1 MRLRPF
7 LLLLLFPGG
16 MPTAEAEVSYNREVL
31 PILASKCLA
40 CHGTDGATRKAGLRL
55 DEREDAYVDRDGIR
69 VVVPGKPGESE
80 LVRRI
85 LSQDEEEVMPPPGKA
100 VSLTG
105 REKEILQQWIREGAR
120 YERHWAFRTPVKVEV
135 PEAGGWAVNVIDS
148 FVHRE
153 FSKAEFEPQE
163 EATREE
169 LIRRVSID
177 LTGLPPTIEEVESFL
192 SDKSGEA
199 YEKVVDRLLASPRY
213 GERMAAWWLDGA
225 RYGDS
230 HGYDNDLENAQWPWR
245 NWIIESFNANQPYDQ
260 FVTWQLAGD
269 LLPDASDDQIVATG
283 FNRNHRIQTEGG
295 AIEEE
300 WRTEYVMDRV
310 ETMGSVFLGLTLS
323 CARCHDHKY
332 DPISQKEF
340 YQLFA
345 MFDGPNEKGF
355 INNLRGSAEP
365 RHRYRKS
372 AFEAAVR
379 KLEEEIPDAKS
390 RGGRIKELEAAH
402 QHVMVMRDEVERKAF
417 ILRRGKYDDKGLE
430 VSPGLP
436 QAFSPTPKEGSLTR
450 LHLAGWLVDGRHP
463 LTSRVF
469 VNRLWEQFFGTGIVK
484 SSENLGRQS
493 DWPSHPELLDWLA
506 ADFVE
511 SGWDVKMLIRLMLM
525 SRTYRQSAVVEVEK
539 LRRDPENRLL
549 SRGPRNRLQAEMLR
563 DQALFVSGLLVERL
577 GGPSW
582 WVYQPAGLW
591 LEVEKRGTFVQ
602 DHGEKLYR
610 RSLYSRIR
618 RTVAPPSML
627 LFDMPSR
634 EMCSVKRTLTNTPLQ
649 ALQLMNDVQHYEAAR
664 AFAAK
669 IISAAPDKEGRINFA
684 YRRVLSR
691 RAEAEEVTMIGAFL
705 DGQLSRYRVAPEEA
719 RKAVSFGESKA
730 PAGLDA
736 VELASWTLV
745 GNLILNL
752 DEAVMR
758 N

>member
-1 MRLRPF
+1 MVFF
-7 LLLLLFPGG
+7 LGGLLTVAGKV
-16 MPTAEAEVSYNREVL
+16 EYNREVL
-31 PILASKCLA
+31 PILTAKCLA
-40 CHGTDGATRKAGLRL
+40 CHGPDTSQQKADLRL
-55 DEREDAYVDRDGIR
+55 DEPGEAYRERDGLHAI
-69 VVVPGKPGESE
+69 VPGEPNQSE
-80 LVRRI
+80 LVHRI
-85 LSQDEEEVMPPPGKA
+85 FSKDDKEVMPPPGEGA
-100 VSLTG
+100 ALTDA
-105 REKEILQQWIREGAR
+105 EKEILQKWIIEGAE
-120 YERHWAFRTPVKVEV
+120 YERHWAFRTPVKSAAPGSGEW
-135 PEAGGWAVNVIDS
+135 GVNTIDQ
-148 FVHRE
+148 FVHAGLSQAGFQPQQE
-153 FSKAEFEPQE
+153 ASK
-163 EATREE
+163 EE
-169 LIRRVSID
+169 LIRRLSID
-177 LTGLPPTIEEVESFL
+177 LTGLPPTIGEVEGFL
-192 SDKSGEA
+192 SDHSDQA
-199 YEKVVDRLLASPRY
+199 YAKVVDRLLSSPRY
-213 GERMAAWWLDGA
+213 GERMASWWLDGA

-245 NWIIESFNANQPYDQ
+245 NWIIESFNTNQPYDQ
-260 FVTWQLAGD
+260 FVIWQLAGD

-295 AIEEE
+295 AIDEE

-345 MFDGPNEKGF
+345 MFDGLNEKGF

-372 AFEAAVR
+372 TFEAAVR
-379 KLEEEIPDAKS
+379 RLEEEIPDAKA
-390 RGGRIKELEAAH
+390 REGRIKELEAAH
-402 QHVMVMRDEVERKAF
+402 PHVMVMRDEVDRKAF
-417 ILRRGKYDDKGLE
+417 VLKRGQYDDKGE
-430 VSPGLP
+430 EAHPGLP
-436 QAFSPTPKEGSLTR
+436 QAFSPTPADENLNR
-450 LHLAGWLVDGRHP
+450 LHLARWMVDGKHP

-511 SGWDVKMLIRLMLM
+511 SGWDVKRFIRLMVM
-525 SRTYRQSAVVEVEK
+525 SRTYRQSAVVEEEK
-539 LRRDPENRLL
+539 LRRDPDNRLL
-549 SRGPRNRLQAEMLR
+549 SRGPRTRLQAEMLR

-634 EMCSVKRTLTNTPLQ
+634 EMCTVKRTLTNTPLQ
-649 ALQLMNDVQHYEAAR
+649 ALALMNEVTYVEAAKK
-664 AFAAK
+664 FAERMMTKGGTPA
-669 IISAAPDKEGRINFA
+669 ERIAWGFRCA
-684 YRRVLSR
+684 TSRV
-691 RAEAEEVTMIGAFL
+691 ADEAELEILVKGYERRLEHYREDGKAAADLL
-705 DGQLSRYRVAPEEA
+705 DQ
-719 RKAVSFGESKA
+719 GESKI
-730 PAGLDA
+730 AGYLPKSEMA
-736 VELASWTLV
+736 ALATV
-745 GNLILNL
+745 ANVILNL
-752 DEAVMR
+752 DEVINR
-758 N
+758 

>member
-1 MRLRPF
+1 MRLFSCVVIF
-7 LLLLLFPGG
+7 LGGLL
-16 MPTAEAEVSYNREVL
+16 TAWGKVEYDREVL
-31 PILASKCLA
+31 PILTAKCLA
-40 CHGTDGATRKAGLRL
+40 CHGPDASQQKAGLRL
-55 DEREDAYVDRDGIR
+55 DDPEAAYMERNGLRA
-69 VVVPGKPGESE
+69 VVPGEPAQSE
-80 LVRRI
+80 LVHRI
-85 LSQDEEEVMPPPGKA
+85 FSKDQDEVMPPPGEGTE
-100 VSLTG
+100 LTDA
-105 REKEILQQWIREGAR
+105 EKDIIKRWIREGAQ
-120 YERHWAFRTPVKVEV
+120 YERHWAFRAPVKRGLPNVKGGTVQAIDTFVQETLSM
-135 PEAGGWAVNVIDS
+135 AG
-148 FVHRE
+148 
-153 FSKAEFEPQE
+153 FELQE
-163 EATREE
+163 EAAKEE

-177 LTGLPPTIEEVESFL
+177 LTGLPPSIEEVDAFL
-192 SDKSGEA
+192 ADRSQEA
-199 YEKVVDRLLASPRY
+199 YGKVVDRLLGSPRY

-245 NWIIESFNANQPYDQ
+245 NWVIESFNANQPYDQ
-260 FVTWQLAGD
+260 FVVWQLAGD
-269 LLPDASDDQIVATG
+269 LMPDASDDQIVATG

-345 MFDGPNEKGF
+345 MFDGLNEKGF

-372 AFEAAVR
+372 FFEAAM
-379 KLEEEIPDAKS
+379 KTLETDVPDGKERSA
-390 RGGRIKELEAAH
+390 RAKELEAAH
-402 QHVMVMRDEVERKAF
+402 PHVMVMRDEVDRKAF
-417 ILRRGKYDDKGLE
+417 ILRRGQYDDKGEE
-430 VSPGLP
+430 VGPGLP
-436 QAFSPTPKEGSLTR
+436 QAFSPVPEGKHLTR
-450 LHLAGWLVDGRHP
+450 LDLARWLVDGKHP

-469 VNRLWEQFFGTGIVK
+469 VNRIWEQFFGIGIVK

-506 ADFVE
+506 VDFVD
-511 SGWDVKMLIRLMLM
+511 SGWDVKGLIKGLVM
-525 SRTYRQSAVVEVEK
+525 SQAYRQSSIIDEER
-539 LRRDPENRLL
+539 LQRDPENRLL
-549 SRGPRNRLQAEMLR
+549 TRGPRTRLQAEMLR
-563 DQALFVSGLLVERL
+563 DQALFLSGLLVERL

-649 ALQLMNDVQHYEAAR
+649 ALALLNEVTYVEAAKK
-664 AFAAK
+664 FAERMMTKGGTPGERIAWGFRCAT
-669 IISAAPDKEGRINFA
+669 SRVAEKEELEILVKGYERRVEH
-684 YRRVLSR
+684 YRRDGKA
-691 RAEAEEVTMIGAFL
+691 AEDL
-705 DGQLSRYRVAPEEA
+705 LGQ
-719 RKAVSFGESKA
+719 GESKVA
-730 PAGLDA
+730 DYLPKPEMAALTTVA
-736 VELASWTLV
+736 NV
-745 GNLILNL
+745 ILNL
-752 DEAVMR
+752 DEVINR
-758 N
+758 

>member
-1 MRLRPF
+1 MVFF
-7 LLLLLFPGG
+7 LGGLLTVAGKV
-16 MPTAEAEVSYNREVL
+16 EYNREVL
-31 PILASKCLA
+31 PILTAKCLA
-40 CHGTDGATRKAGLRL
+40 CHGPDTSQQKADLRL
-55 DEREDAYVDRDGIR
+55 DEPGEAYRERDGLHAI
-69 VVVPGKPGESE
+69 VPGEPNQSE
-80 LVRRI
+80 LVHRI
-85 LSQDEEEVMPPPGKA
+85 FSKDDKEVMPPPGEGA
-100 VSLTG
+100 ALTDA
-105 REKEILQQWIREGAR
+105 EKEILQKWIIEGAE
-120 YERHWAFRTPVKVEV
+120 YERHWAFRTPVKSAAPGSGEWGVNTIDQFV
-135 PEAGGWAVNVIDS
+135 HAGLSEAGFQPQQEA
-148 FVHRE
+148 
-153 FSKAEFEPQE
+153 SK
-163 EATREE
+163 EE
-169 LIRRVSID
+169 LIRRLSID
-177 LTGLPPTIEEVESFL
+177 LTGLPPTIGEVEGFL
-192 SDKSGEA
+192 SDHSDQA
-199 YEKVVDRLLASPRY
+199 YAKVVDRLLSSPRY
-213 GERMAAWWLDGA
+213 GERMASWWLDGA

-245 NWIIESFNANQPYDQ
+245 NWIIESFNTNQSYDQ
-260 FVTWQLAGD
+260 FVIWQLAGD

-295 AIEEE
+295 AIDEE

-345 MFDGPNEKGF
+345 MFDGLNEKGF

-372 AFEAAVR
+372 TFEAAVR
-379 KLEEEIPDAKS
+379 RLEEEIPDAKA
-390 RGGRIKELEAAH
+390 REGRIKELEAAH
-402 QHVMVMRDEVERKAF
+402 PHVMVMRDEVDRKAF
-417 ILRRGKYDDKGLE
+417 VLKRGQYDDKGE
-430 VSPGLP
+430 EAHPGLP
-436 QAFSPTPKEGSLTR
+436 QAFSPTPADENLNR
-450 LHLAGWLVDGRHP
+450 LHLARWMVDGKHP

-511 SGWDVKMLIRLMLM
+511 SGWDVKRFIRLMVM
-525 SRTYRQSAVVEVEK
+525 SRTYRQSAVVEEEK
-539 LRRDPENRLL
+539 LRRDPDNRLL
-549 SRGPRNRLQAEMLR
+549 SRGPRTRLQAEMLR

-634 EMCSVKRTLTNTPLQ
+634 EMCTVKRTLTNTPLQ
-649 ALQLMNDVQHYEAAR
+649 ALALMNEVTYVEAAKK
-664 AFAAK
+664 FAERMMTKGGTPA
-669 IISAAPDKEGRINFA
+669 ERIAWGFRCA
-684 YRRVLSR
+684 TSRV
-691 RAEAEEVTMIGAFL
+691 ADEAELEILVKGYERRLEHYRKNGKAAADLL
-705 DGQLSRYRVAPEEA
+705 DQ
-719 RKAVSFGESKA
+719 GESKI
-730 PAGLDA
+730 AGYLPKSEMA
-736 VELASWTLV
+736 ALATV
-745 GNLILNL
+745 ANVILNL
-752 DEAVMR
+752 DEVINR
-758 N
+758 

>member
-1 MRLRPF
+1 MRPF
-7 LLLLLFPGG
+7 SCVVIFLGGLLTAGG
-16 MPTAEAEVSYNREVL
+16 KVEYNREVL
-31 PILASKCLA
+31 PILTAKCLA
-40 CHGTDGATRKAGLRL
+40 CHGPDASQQKADLRL
-55 DEREDAYVDRDGIR
+55 DDPEAAYMERNGLRA
-69 VVVPGKPGESE
+69 VVPGEPAQSE
-80 LVRRI
+80 LVHRI
-85 LSQDEEEVMPPPGKA
+85 FSKDQDEVMPPPGEGTE
-100 VSLTG
+100 LTDA
-105 REKEILQQWIREGAR
+105 EKDIIKRWIREGAQ
-120 YERHWAFRTPVKVEV
+120 YERHWAFRAPVKRGLPNVKGGTVQAIDTFVQETLSM
-135 PEAGGWAVNVIDS
+135 AG
-148 FVHRE
+148 
-153 FSKAEFEPQE
+153 FELQE
-163 EATREE
+163 EAAKEE

-177 LTGLPPTIEEVESFL
+177 LTGLPPSIEEVDAFL
-192 SDKSGEA
+192 ADRSQEA
-199 YEKVVDRLLASPRY
+199 YGKVVDRLLGSPRY

-245 NWIIESFNANQPYDQ
+245 NWVIESFNANQPYDQ
-260 FVTWQLAGD
+260 FVVWQLAGD
-269 LLPDASDDQIVATG
+269 LMPDASDDQIVATG

-345 MFDGPNEKGF
+345 MFDGLNEKGF

-372 AFEAAVR
+372 FFEAAM
-379 KLEEEIPDAKS
+379 KTLETDVPDGKERSA
-390 RGGRIKELEAAH
+390 RAKELEAAH
-402 QHVMVMRDEVERKAF
+402 PHVMVMRDEVDRKAF
-417 ILRRGKYDDKGLE
+417 ILRRGQYDDKGEE
-430 VSPGLP
+430 VGPGLP
-436 QAFSPTPKEGSLTR
+436 QAFSPVSEGKHLTR
-450 LHLAGWLVDGRHP
+450 LDLARWLVDGKHP

-469 VNRLWEQFFGTGIVK
+469 VNRIWEQFFGIGIVK

-506 ADFVE
+506 VDFVD
-511 SGWDVKMLIRLMLM
+511 SGWDVKGLIKGLVM
-525 SRTYRQSAVVEVEK
+525 SQAYRQSSIIDEER
-539 LRRDPENRLL
+539 LQRDPENRLL
-549 SRGPRNRLQAEMLR
+549 TRGPRTRLQAEMLR
-563 DQALFVSGLLVERL
+563 DQALFLSGLLVERL

-649 ALQLMNDVQHYEAAR
+649 ALALLNEVTYVEAAKK
-664 AFAAK
+664 FAERMMTKGGTPGERIAWGFRCAT
-669 IISAAPDKEGRINFA
+669 SRVAEKEELEILVKGYERRVEH
-684 YRRVLSR
+684 YRRDGKA
-691 RAEAEEVTMIGAFL
+691 AEDL
-705 DGQLSRYRVAPEEA
+705 LGQ
-719 RKAVSFGESKA
+719 GESKVA
-730 PAGLDA
+730 DYLPKPEMAALTTVA
-736 VELASWTLV
+736 NV
-745 GNLILNL
+745 ILNL
-752 DEAVMR
+752 DEVINR
-758 N
+758 

>member
-1 MRLRPF
+1 MRLFSCVVIF
-7 LLLLLFPGG
+7 LGGLL
-16 MPTAEAEVSYNREVL
+16 TAWGKVEYDREVL
-31 PILASKCLA
+31 PILTAKCLA
-40 CHGTDGATRKAGLRL
+40 CHGPDASQQKAGLRL
-55 DEREDAYVDRDGIR
+55 DDPEAAYMERNGLRA
-69 VVVPGKPGESE
+69 VVPGEPAQSE
-80 LVRRI
+80 LVHRI
-85 LSQDEEEVMPPPGKA
+85 FSKDQDEVMPPPGEGTE
-100 VSLTG
+100 LTDA
-105 REKEILQQWIREGAR
+105 EKDIIKRWIREGAR
-120 YERHWAFRTPVKVEV
+120 YERHWAFRSPVKGGLPNVKGGAV
-135 PEAGGWAVNVIDS
+135 QAIDTFVQEALSMAG
-148 FVHRE
+148 
-153 FSKAEFEPQE
+153 FELQE
-163 EATREE
+163 EAAKEE

-177 LTGLPPTIEEVESFL
+177 LTGLPPSIEEVDAFL
-192 SDKSGEA
+192 ADRSHEA
-199 YEKVVDRLLASPRY
+199 YGKVVDRLLGSPRY

-269 LLPDASDDQIVATG
+269 LMPDASDDQIVATG

-345 MFDGPNEKGF
+345 MFDGLNEKGF

-372 AFEAAVR
+372 FFEAAM
-379 KLEEEIPDAKS
+379 KTLEMDVPDGKERSA
-390 RGGRIKELEAAH
+390 RAKELEAAH
-402 QHVMVMRDEVERKAF
+402 PHVMVMRDEVDRKAF
-417 ILRRGKYDDKGLE
+417 ILKRGQYDDKGEE
-430 VSPGLP
+430 VGPGLP
-436 QAFSPTPKEGSLTR
+436 QAFSPVPEGKHLTR
-450 LHLAGWLVDGRHP
+450 LDLARWLVDGKHP

-469 VNRLWEQFFGTGIVK
+469 VNRIWEQFFGIGIVK

-506 ADFVE
+506 VDFVD
-511 SGWDVKMLIRLMLM
+511 SGWDVKGLIKGLVM
-525 SRTYRQSAVVEVEK
+525 SQAYRQSSIIDEER
-539 LRRDPENRLL
+539 LQRDPENRLL
-549 SRGPRNRLQAEMLR
+549 TRGPRTRLQAEMLR
-563 DQALFVSGLLVERL
+563 DQALFLSGLLVERL

-649 ALQLMNDVQHYEAAR
+649 ALALLNEVTYVEAAKK
-664 AFAAK
+664 FAERMITKGGTPAER
-669 IISAAPDKEGRINFA
+669 IAWGFRCATSRVAEKEELEILVKGYERRVEH
-684 YRRVLSR
+684 YRR
-691 RAEAEEVTMIGAFL
+691 
-705 DGQLSRYRVAPEEA
+705 DG
-719 RKAVSFGESKA
+719 KATENLLGQGESKVA
-730 PAGLDA
+730 DYLPKPEMAALTTVA
-736 VELASWTLV
+736 NV
-745 GNLILNL
+745 ILNL
-752 DEAVMR
+752 DEVINR
-758 N
+758 

>member
-1 MRLRPF
+1 MRLF
-7 LLLLLFPGG
+7 SCVVISLGGLL
-16 MPTAEAEVSYNREVL
+16 TAWGKVEYDREVL
-31 PILASKCLA
+31 PILTAKCLA
-40 CHGTDGATRKAGLRL
+40 CHGPDASQQKAGLRL
-55 DEREDAYVDRDGIR
+55 DDPEAAYMERNGLRA
-69 VVVPGKPGESE
+69 VVPGEPAQSE
-80 LVRRI
+80 LVHRI
-85 LSQDEEEVMPPPGKA
+85 FSKDQDEVMPPPGEGTE
-100 VSLTG
+100 LTDA
-105 REKEILQQWIREGAR
+105 EKDIIKRWIREGAR
-120 YERHWAFRTPVKVEV
+120 YERHWAFRSPVKRGLPNVKGGTV
-135 PEAGGWAVNVIDS
+135 QAIDTFVQEALSMAG
-148 FVHRE
+148 
-153 FSKAEFEPQE
+153 FELQE
-163 EATREE
+163 EAAKEE

-177 LTGLPPTIEEVESFL
+177 LTGLPPSIEEVDAFL
-192 SDKSGEA
+192 ADRSHEA
-199 YEKVVDRLLASPRY
+199 YGKVVDRLLGSPRY

-269 LLPDASDDQIVATG
+269 LMPDASDDQIVATG

-345 MFDGPNEKGF
+345 MFDGLNEKGF

-372 AFEAAVR
+372 FFEAAM
-379 KLEEEIPDAKS
+379 KTLEMDVPDGKERSA
-390 RGGRIKELEAAH
+390 RAKELEAAH
-402 QHVMVMRDEVERKAF
+402 PHVMVMRDEVDRKAF
-417 ILRRGKYDDKGLE
+417 ILKRGQYDDKGEE
-430 VSPGLP
+430 VGPGLP
-436 QAFSPTPKEGSLTR
+436 QAFSPVPEGKHLTR
-450 LHLAGWLVDGRHP
+450 LDLARWLVDGKHP

-469 VNRLWEQFFGTGIVK
+469 VNRIWEQFFGIGIVK

-506 ADFVE
+506 VDFVD
-511 SGWDVKMLIRLMLM
+511 SGWDVKGLIKGLVM
-525 SRTYRQSAVVEVEK
+525 SQAYRQSSIIDDER
-539 LRRDPENRLL
+539 LQRDPENRLL
-549 SRGPRNRLQAEMLR
+549 TRGPRTRLQAEMLR
-563 DQALFVSGLLVERL
+563 DQALFLSGLLVERL

-649 ALQLMNDVQHYEAAR
+649 ALALLNEVTYVEAAKK
-664 AFAAK
+664 FAERMITKGGTPAER
-669 IISAAPDKEGRINFA
+669 IAWGFRCATSRVAEKEELEILVKGYERRVEH
-684 YRRVLSR
+684 YRR
-691 RAEAEEVTMIGAFL
+691 
-705 DGQLSRYRVAPEEA
+705 DG
-719 RKAVSFGESKA
+719 KATENLLGQGESKVA
-730 PAGLDA
+730 DYLPKPEMAALTTVA
-736 VELASWTLV
+736 NV
-745 GNLILNL
+745 ILNL
-752 DEAVMR
+752 DEVINR
-758 N
+758 

>member
-1 MRLRPF
+1 MRLFSCVVIF
-7 LLLLLFPGG
+7 LGGLL
-16 MPTAEAEVSYNREVL
+16 TAWGKVEYDREVL
-31 PILASKCLA
+31 PILTAKCLA
-40 CHGTDGATRKAGLRL
+40 CHGPDASQQKAGLRL
-55 DEREDAYVDRDGIR
+55 DDPEAAYMERNGLRA
-69 VVVPGKPGESE
+69 VVPGEPTQSE
-80 LVRRI
+80 LVHRI
-85 LSQDEEEVMPPPGKA
+85 FSKDQDEVMPPPGEGTE
-100 VSLTG
+100 LTDA
-105 REKEILQQWIREGAR
+105 EKDIIKRWIREGAR
-120 YERHWAFRTPVKVEV
+120 YERHWAFRSPVKGGLPNVKGGAV
-135 PEAGGWAVNVIDS
+135 QAIDTFVQEALSMAG
-148 FVHRE
+148 
-153 FSKAEFEPQE
+153 FELQE
-163 EATREE
+163 EAAKEE

-177 LTGLPPTIEEVESFL
+177 LTGLPPSIEEVDAFL
-192 SDKSGEA
+192 ADRSHEA
-199 YEKVVDRLLASPRY
+199 YGKVVDRLLGSPRY

-269 LLPDASDDQIVATG
+269 LMPDASDDQIVATG

-345 MFDGPNEKGF
+345 MFDGLNEKGF

-372 AFEAAVR
+372 FFEAAM
-379 KLEEEIPDAKS
+379 KTLEMDVPDGKERSARAKD
-390 RGGRIKELEAAH
+390 LEAAH
-402 QHVMVMRDEVERKAF
+402 PHVMVMRDEVDRKAF
-417 ILRRGKYDDKGLE
+417 ILKRGQYDDKGEE
-430 VSPGLP
+430 VGPGLP
-436 QAFSPTPKEGSLTR
+436 QAFSPVPEGKHLTR
-450 LHLAGWLVDGRHP
+450 LDLARWLVDGKHP

-469 VNRLWEQFFGTGIVK
+469 VNRIWEQFFGIGIVK

-506 ADFVE
+506 VDFVD
-511 SGWDVKMLIRLMLM
+511 SGWDVKGLIKGLVM
-525 SRTYRQSAVVEVEK
+525 SQAYRQSSIIDEER
-539 LRRDPENRLL
+539 LQRDPENRLL
-549 SRGPRNRLQAEMLR
+549 TRGPRTRLQAEMLR
-563 DQALFVSGLLVERL
+563 DQALFLSGLLVERL

-649 ALQLMNDVQHYEAAR
+649 ALALLNEVTYVEAAKK
-664 AFAAK
+664 FAERMITKGGTPAER
-669 IISAAPDKEGRINFA
+669 IAWGFRCATSRVAEKEELEILVKGYERRVEH
-684 YRRVLSR
+684 YRR
-691 RAEAEEVTMIGAFL
+691 
-705 DGQLSRYRVAPEEA
+705 DG
-719 RKAVSFGESKA
+719 KATENLLGQGESKVA
-730 PAGLDA
+730 DYLPKPEMAALTTVA
-736 VELASWTLV
+736 NV
-745 GNLILNL
+745 ILNL
-752 DEAVMR
+752 DEVINR
-758 N
+758 

>member
-1 MRLRPF
+1 MRLFSCVVIF
-7 LLLLLFPGG
+7 LGGLL
-16 MPTAEAEVSYNREVL
+16 TAWGKVEYDREVL
-31 PILASKCLA
+31 PILTAKCLA
-40 CHGTDGATRKAGLRL
+40 CHGPDASQQKAGLRL
-55 DEREDAYVDRDGIR
+55 DDPEAAYMERNGLRA
-69 VVVPGKPGESE
+69 VVPGEPAQSE
-80 LVRRI
+80 LVHRI
-85 LSQDEEEVMPPPGKA
+85 FSKDQDEVMPPPGEGTE
-100 VSLTG
+100 LTDA
-105 REKEILQQWIREGAR
+105 EKDIIKRWIREGAR
-120 YERHWAFRTPVKVEV
+120 YERHWAFRSPVKGGLPNVKGGTV
-135 PEAGGWAVNVIDS
+135 QAIDTFVQEALSMAG
-148 FVHRE
+148 
-153 FSKAEFEPQE
+153 FELQE
-163 EATREE
+163 EAAKEE

-177 LTGLPPTIEEVESFL
+177 LTGLPPSIEEVDAFL
-192 SDKSGEA
+192 ADRSHEA
-199 YEKVVDRLLASPRY
+199 YGKVVDRLLGSPRY

-269 LLPDASDDQIVATG
+269 LMPDASDDQIVATG

-345 MFDGPNEKGF
+345 MFDGLNEKGF

-372 AFEAAVR
+372 FFEAAM
-379 KLEEEIPDAKS
+379 KTLEMDVPDGKERSA
-390 RGGRIKELEAAH
+390 RAKELEAAH
-402 QHVMVMRDEVERKAF
+402 PHVMVMRDEVDRKAF
-417 ILRRGKYDDKGLE
+417 ILKRGQYDDKGEE
-430 VSPGLP
+430 VGPGLP
-436 QAFSPTPKEGSLTR
+436 QAFSPVPEGKHLTR
-450 LHLAGWLVDGRHP
+450 LDLARWLVDGKHP

-469 VNRLWEQFFGTGIVK
+469 VNRIWEQFFGIGIVK

-506 ADFVE
+506 VDFVD
-511 SGWDVKMLIRLMLM
+511 SGWDVKGLIKGLVM
-525 SRTYRQSAVVEVEK
+525 SQAYRQSSIIDEER
-539 LRRDPENRLL
+539 LQRDPENRLL
-549 SRGPRNRLQAEMLR
+549 TRGPRTRLQAEMLR
-563 DQALFVSGLLVERL
+563 DQALFLSGLLVERL

-649 ALQLMNDVQHYEAAR
+649 ALALLNEVTYVEAAKK
-664 AFAAK
+664 FAERMITKGGTPAER
-669 IISAAPDKEGRINFA
+669 IAWGFRCATSRVAEKEELEILVKGYERRVEH
-684 YRRVLSR
+684 YRR
-691 RAEAEEVTMIGAFL
+691 
-705 DGQLSRYRVAPEEA
+705 DG
-719 RKAVSFGESKA
+719 KATENLLGQGESKVA
-730 PAGLDA
+730 DYLPKPEMAALTTVA
-736 VELASWTLV
+736 NV
-745 GNLILNL
+745 ILNL
-752 DEAVMR
+752 DEVINR
-758 N
+758 

>member
-1 MRLRPF
+1 MRLFSCVVFF
-7 LLLLLFPGG
+7 LGGLLTVAGKV
-16 MPTAEAEVSYNREVL
+16 EYNREVL
-31 PILASKCLA
+31 PILTAKCLA
-40 CHGTDGATRKAGLRL
+40 CHGPDTSQQKADLRL
-55 DEREDAYVDRDGIR
+55 DEPGEAYRERDGLHAI
-69 VVVPGKPGESE
+69 VPGEPNQSE
-80 LVRRI
+80 LVHRI
-85 LSQDEEEVMPPPGKA
+85 FSKDDKEVMPPPGEGTA
-100 VSLTG
+100 LTDA
-105 REKEILQQWIREGAR
+105 EKEILQKWIIEGAE
-120 YERHWAFRTPVKVEV
+120 YERHWAFRTPVKSAAPGSGEW
-135 PEAGGWAVNVIDS
+135 GVNTIDQ
-148 FVHRE
+148 FVHAGLSQAGFQPQQE
-153 FSKAEFEPQE
+153 ASK
-163 EATREE
+163 EE
-169 LIRRVSID
+169 LIRRLSID
-177 LTGLPPTIEEVESFL
+177 LTGLPPTIEEVEGFL
-192 SDKSGEA
+192 SDHSDQA
-199 YEKVVDRLLASPRY
+199 YAKVVDRLLSSPRY
-213 GERMAAWWLDGA
+213 GERMASWWLDGA

-245 NWIIESFNANQPYDQ
+245 NWIIESFNTNQPYDQ
-260 FVTWQLAGD
+260 FVIWQLAGD

-295 AIEEE
+295 AIDEE

-332 DPISQKEF
+332 DPISQREF

-345 MFDGPNEKGF
+345 MFDGLNEKGF

-372 AFEAAVR
+372 TFEAAVR
-379 KLEEEIPDAKS
+379 RLEEEIPDAKA
-390 RGGRIKELEAAH
+390 REGKIKELEAAH
-402 QHVMVMRDEVERKAF
+402 PHVMVMRDEVDRKAF
-417 ILRRGKYDDKGLE
+417 VLKRGQYDDKGE
-430 VSPGLP
+430 EAHPGLP
-436 QAFSPTPKEGSLTR
+436 QAFSPTPADENLNR
-450 LHLAGWLVDGRHP
+450 LHLARWMVDGKHP

-511 SGWDVKMLIRLMLM
+511 SGWDVKRFIRLMVM
-525 SRTYRQSAVVEVEK
+525 SRTYRQSAVVEEEK
-539 LRRDPENRLL
+539 LRRDPDNRLL
-549 SRGPRNRLQAEMLR
+549 SRGPRTRLQAEMLR

-634 EMCSVKRTLTNTPLQ
+634 EMCTVKRTLTNTPLQ
-649 ALQLMNDVQHYEAAR
+649 ALALMNEVTYVEAAKK
-664 AFAAK
+664 FAERMMTKGGTPA
-669 IISAAPDKEGRINFA
+669 ERIAWGFRCA
-684 YRRVLSR
+684 TSRV
-691 RAEAEEVTMIGAFL
+691 ADEAELEILVKGYERRLEHYRKNGKAAADLL
-705 DGQLSRYRVAPEEA
+705 DQ
-719 RKAVSFGESKA
+719 GESKI
-730 PAGLDA
+730 AGYLPKSEMA
-736 VELASWTLV
+736 ALATV
-745 GNLILNL
+745 ANVILNL
-752 DEAVMR
+752 DEVINR
-758 N
+758 

>member
-1 MRLRPF
+1 MRLFSCVVIF
-7 LLLLLFPGG
+7 LGGLL
-16 MPTAEAEVSYNREVL
+16 TAWGKVEYDREVL
-31 PILASKCLA
+31 PILTAKCLA
-40 CHGTDGATRKAGLRL
+40 CHGPDASQQKAGLRL
-55 DEREDAYVDRDGIR
+55 DDPEAAYMERNGLRA
-69 VVVPGKPGESE
+69 VVPGEPTQSE
-80 LVRRI
+80 LVHRI
-85 LSQDEEEVMPPPGKA
+85 FSKDQDEVMPPPGEGTE
-100 VSLTG
+100 LTDA
-105 REKEILQQWIREGAR
+105 EKDIIKRWIREGAR
-120 YERHWAFRTPVKVEV
+120 YERHWAFRSPVKGGLPNVKGGAV
-135 PEAGGWAVNVIDS
+135 QAIDTFVQEALSMAG
-148 FVHRE
+148 
-153 FSKAEFEPQE
+153 FELQE
-163 EATREE
+163 EAAKEE

-177 LTGLPPTIEEVESFL
+177 LTGLPPSIEEVDAFL
-192 SDKSGEA
+192 ADRSHEA
-199 YEKVVDRLLASPRY
+199 YGKVVDRLLGSPRY

-269 LLPDASDDQIVATG
+269 LMPDASDDQIVATG

-345 MFDGPNEKGF
+345 MFDGLNEKGF

-372 AFEAAVR
+372 FFEAAM
-379 KLEEEIPDAKS
+379 KTLEMDVPDGKERSA
-390 RGGRIKELEAAH
+390 RAKELEAAH
-402 QHVMVMRDEVERKAF
+402 PHVMVMRDEVDRKAF
-417 ILRRGKYDDKGLE
+417 ILKRGQYDDKGEE
-430 VSPGLP
+430 VGPGLP
-436 QAFSPTPKEGSLTR
+436 QAFSPVPEGKHLTR
-450 LHLAGWLVDGRHP
+450 LDLARWLVDGKHP

-469 VNRLWEQFFGTGIVK
+469 VNRIWEQFFGIGIVK

-506 ADFVE
+506 VDFVD
-511 SGWDVKMLIRLMLM
+511 SGWDVKGLIKGLVM
-525 SRTYRQSAVVEVEK
+525 SQAYRQSSIIDEER
-539 LRRDPENRLL
+539 LQRDPENRLL
-549 SRGPRNRLQAEMLR
+549 TRGPRTRLQAEMLR
-563 DQALFVSGLLVERL
+563 DQALFLSGLLVERL

-649 ALQLMNDVQHYEAAR
+649 ALALLNEVTYVEAAKK
-664 AFAAK
+664 FAERMITKGGTPAER
-669 IISAAPDKEGRINFA
+669 IAWGFRCATSRVAEKEELEILVKGYERRVEH
-684 YRRVLSR
+684 YRRDGKA
-691 RAEAEEVTMIGAFL
+691 AEDL
-705 DGQLSRYRVAPEEA
+705 LGQ
-719 RKAVSFGESKA
+719 GESKVA
-730 PAGLDA
+730 DYLPKPEMAALTTVA
-736 VELASWTLV
+736 NV
-745 GNLILNL
+745 ILNL
-752 DEAVMR
+752 DEVINR
-758 N
+758 

>member
-1 MRLRPF
+1 MRLF
-7 LLLLLFPGG
+7 SCVVISLGGLL
-16 MPTAEAEVSYNREVL
+16 TAWGKVEYDREVL
-31 PILASKCLA
+31 PILTAKCLA
-40 CHGTDGATRKAGLRL
+40 CHGPDASQQKAGLRL
-55 DEREDAYVDRDGIR
+55 DDPEAAYMERNGLRA
-69 VVVPGKPGESE
+69 VVPGEPAQSE
-80 LVRRI
+80 LVHRI
-85 LSQDEEEVMPPPGKA
+85 FSKDQDEVMPPPGEGTE
-100 VSLTG
+100 LTDA
-105 REKEILQQWIREGAR
+105 EKDIIKRWIREGAR
-120 YERHWAFRTPVKVEV
+120 YERHWAFRSPVKRGLPNVKGGTV
-135 PEAGGWAVNVIDS
+135 QAIDTFVQEALSMAG
-148 FVHRE
+148 
-153 FSKAEFEPQE
+153 FELQE
-163 EATREE
+163 EAAKEE

-177 LTGLPPTIEEVESFL
+177 LTGLPPSIEEVDAFL
-192 SDKSGEA
+192 ADRSHEA
-199 YEKVVDRLLASPRY
+199 YGKVVDRLLGSPRY

-269 LLPDASDDQIVATG
+269 LMPDASDDQIVATG

-345 MFDGPNEKGF
+345 MFDGLNEKGF

-372 AFEAAVR
+372 FFEAAM
-379 KLEEEIPDAKS
+379 KTLEMDVPDGKERSARAKD
-390 RGGRIKELEAAH
+390 LEAAH
-402 QHVMVMRDEVERKAF
+402 PHVMVMRDEVDRKAF
-417 ILRRGKYDDKGLE
+417 ILKRGQYDDKGEE
-430 VSPGLP
+430 VGPGLP
-436 QAFSPTPKEGSLTR
+436 QAFSPVPEGKHLTR
-450 LHLAGWLVDGRHP
+450 LDLARWLVDGKHP

-469 VNRLWEQFFGTGIVK
+469 VNRIWEQFFGIGIVK

-506 ADFVE
+506 VDFVD
-511 SGWDVKMLIRLMLM
+511 SGWDVKGLIKGLVM
-525 SRTYRQSAVVEVEK
+525 SQAYRQSSIIDDER
-539 LRRDPENRLL
+539 LQRDPENRLL
-549 SRGPRNRLQAEMLR
+549 TRGPRTRLQAEMLR
-563 DQALFVSGLLVERL
+563 DQALFLSGLLVERL

-649 ALQLMNDVQHYEAAR
+649 ALALLNEVTYVEAAKK
-664 AFAAK
+664 FAERMITKGGTPAER
-669 IISAAPDKEGRINFA
+669 IVWGFRCATSRVAEKEELEILVKGYERRVEH
-684 YRRVLSR
+684 YRR
-691 RAEAEEVTMIGAFL
+691 
-705 DGQLSRYRVAPEEA
+705 DG
-719 RKAVSFGESKA
+719 KATENLLGQGESKVA
-730 PAGLDA
+730 DYLPKPEMAALTTVA
-736 VELASWTLV
+736 NV
-745 GNLILNL
+745 ILNL
-752 DEAVMR
+752 DEVINR
-758 N
+758 

>member
-1 MRLRPF
+1 MRLFSCVVIF
-7 LLLLLFPGG
+7 LGGLLTAGG
-16 MPTAEAEVSYNREVL
+16 KVEYNREVL
-31 PILASKCLA
+31 PILTAKCLA
-40 CHGTDGATRKAGLRL
+40 CHGPDASQQKADLRL
-55 DEREDAYVDRDGIR
+55 DDPEAAYMERNGLRA
-69 VVVPGKPGESE
+69 VVPGEPAQSE
-80 LVRRI
+80 LVHRI
-85 LSQDEEEVMPPPGKA
+85 FSKDQDEVMPPPGEGTE
-100 VSLTG
+100 LTDA
-105 REKEILQQWIREGAR
+105 EKDIIKRWIREGAQ
-120 YERHWAFRTPVKVEV
+120 YERHWAFRAPVKRGLPNVKGGTVQAIDTFVQETLSM
-135 PEAGGWAVNVIDS
+135 AG
-148 FVHRE
+148 
-153 FSKAEFEPQE
+153 FELQE
-163 EATREE
+163 EAAKEE

-177 LTGLPPTIEEVESFL
+177 LTGLPPSIEEVDAFL
-192 SDKSGEA
+192 ADRSQEA
-199 YEKVVDRLLASPRY
+199 YGKVVDRLLGSPRY

-245 NWIIESFNANQPYDQ
+245 NWVIESFNANQPYDQ
-260 FVTWQLAGD
+260 FVVWQLAGD
-269 LLPDASDDQIVATG
+269 LMPDASDDQIVATG

-345 MFDGPNEKGF
+345 MFDGLNEKGF

-372 AFEAAVR
+372 FFEAAM
-379 KLEEEIPDAKS
+379 KTLETDVPDGKERSA
-390 RGGRIKELEAAH
+390 RAKELEAAH
-402 QHVMVMRDEVERKAF
+402 PHVMVMRDEVDRKAF
-417 ILRRGKYDDKGLE
+417 ILRRGQYDDKGEE
-430 VSPGLP
+430 VGPGLP
-436 QAFSPTPKEGSLTR
+436 QAFSPVPEGKHLTR
-450 LHLAGWLVDGRHP
+450 LDLARWLVDGKHP

-469 VNRLWEQFFGTGIVK
+469 VNRIWEQFFGFGIVK

-506 ADFVE
+506 VDFVD
-511 SGWDVKMLIRLMLM
+511 SGWDVKGLIKGLVM
-525 SRTYRQSAVVEVEK
+525 SQAYRQSSIIDEER
-539 LRRDPENRLL
+539 LQRDPENRLL
-549 SRGPRNRLQAEMLR
+549 TRGPRTRLQAEMLR

-649 ALQLMNDVQHYEAAR
+649 ALALLNEVTYVEAAKK
-664 AFAAK
+664 FAERMMTKGGTPGERIAWGFRCAT
-669 IISAAPDKEGRINFA
+669 SRVAEKEELEILVKGYERRVEH
-684 YRRVLSR
+684 YRRDGKA
-691 RAEAEEVTMIGAFL
+691 AEDL
-705 DGQLSRYRVAPEEA
+705 LGQ
-719 RKAVSFGESKA
+719 GESKVA
-730 PAGLDA
+730 DYLPKPEMAALTTVA
-736 VELASWTLV
+736 NV
-745 GNLILNL
+745 ILNL
-752 DEAVMR
+752 DEVINR
-758 N
+758 

>member
-1 MRLRPF
+1 MRLFSCVVIF
-7 LLLLLFPGG
+7 LGGLL
-16 MPTAEAEVSYNREVL
+16 TAWGKVEYDREVL
-31 PILASKCLA
+31 PILTAKCLA
-40 CHGTDGATRKAGLRL
+40 CHGPDASQQKAGLRL
-55 DEREDAYVDRDGIR
+55 DDPEAAYMERNGLRA
-69 VVVPGKPGESE
+69 VVPGEPAQSE
-80 LVRRI
+80 LVHRI
-85 LSQDEEEVMPPPGKA
+85 FSKDQDEVMPPPGEGTE
-100 VSLTG
+100 LTDA
-105 REKEILQQWIREGAR
+105 EKDIIKRWIREGAQ
-120 YERHWAFRTPVKVEV
+120 YERHWAFRSPVKRGLPNVKGGAV
-135 PEAGGWAVNVIDS
+135 QAIDTFVQEALSMAG
-148 FVHRE
+148 
-153 FSKAEFEPQE
+153 FELQE
-163 EATREE
+163 EAAKEE

-177 LTGLPPTIEEVESFL
+177 LTGLPPSIEEVDAFL
-192 SDKSGEA
+192 ADRSHEA
-199 YEKVVDRLLASPRY
+199 YGKVVDRLLGSPRY

-269 LLPDASDDQIVATG
+269 LMPDASDDQIVATG

-345 MFDGPNEKGF
+345 MFDGLNEKGF

-372 AFEAAVR
+372 FFEAAM
-379 KLEEEIPDAKS
+379 KTLEMDVPDGKERSARAKD
-390 RGGRIKELEAAH
+390 LEAAH
-402 QHVMVMRDEVERKAF
+402 PHVMVMRDEVDRKAF
-417 ILRRGKYDDKGLE
+417 ILKRGQYDDKGEE
-430 VSPGLP
+430 VGPGLP
-436 QAFSPTPKEGSLTR
+436 QAFSPVPEGKHLTR
-450 LHLAGWLVDGRHP
+450 LDLARWLVDGKHP

-469 VNRLWEQFFGTGIVK
+469 VNRIWEQFFGIGIVK

-506 ADFVE
+506 VDFVD
-511 SGWDVKMLIRLMLM
+511 SGWDVKGLIKGLVM
-525 SRTYRQSAVVEVEK
+525 SQAYRQSSIIDEER
-539 LRRDPENRLL
+539 LQRDPENRLL
-549 SRGPRNRLQAEMLR
+549 TRGPRTRLQAEMLR
-563 DQALFVSGLLVERL
+563 DQALFLSGLLVERL

-649 ALQLMNDVQHYEAAR
+649 ALALLNEVTYVEAAKK
-664 AFAAK
+664 FAERMITKGGTPAER
-669 IISAAPDKEGRINFA
+669 IAWGFRCATSRVAEKEELEILVKGYERRVEH
-684 YRRVLSR
+684 YRR
-691 RAEAEEVTMIGAFL
+691 
-705 DGQLSRYRVAPEEA
+705 DG
-719 RKAVSFGESKA
+719 KATENLLGQGESKVA
-730 PAGLDA
+730 DYLPKPEMAALTTVA
-736 VELASWTLV
+736 NV
-745 GNLILNL
+745 ILNL
-752 DEAVMR
+752 DEVINR
-758 N
+758 

>member
-1 MRLRPF
+1 MVFF
-7 LLLLLFPGG
+7 LGGLLTVAGKV
-16 MPTAEAEVSYNREVL
+16 EYNREVL
-31 PILASKCLA
+31 PILTAKCLA
-40 CHGTDGATRKAGLRL
+40 CHGPDTSQQKADLRL
-55 DEREDAYVDRDGIR
+55 DEPGEAYRERDGLHAI
-69 VVVPGKPGESE
+69 VPGEPNQSE
-80 LVRRI
+80 LVHRI
-85 LSQDEEEVMPPPGKA
+85 FSKDDKEVMPPPGEGA
-100 VSLTG
+100 ALTDA
-105 REKEILQQWIREGAR
+105 EKEILQKWIIEGAE
-120 YERHWAFRTPVKVEV
+120 YERHWAFRTPVKSAAPGSGEWGVNTIDQFV
-135 PEAGGWAVNVIDS
+135 HAGLSEAGFQPQQEV
-148 FVHRE
+148 
-153 FSKAEFEPQE
+153 SK
-163 EATREE
+163 EE
-169 LIRRVSID
+169 LIRRLSID
-177 LTGLPPTIEEVESFL
+177 LTGLPPTIGEVEGFL
-192 SDKSGEA
+192 SDHSDQA
-199 YEKVVDRLLASPRY
+199 YAKVVDRLLSSPRY
-213 GERMAAWWLDGA
+213 GERMASWWLDGA

-245 NWIIESFNANQPYDQ
+245 NWIIESFNTNQPYDQ
-260 FVTWQLAGD
+260 FVIWQLAGD

-295 AIEEE
+295 AIDEE

-345 MFDGPNEKGF
+345 MFDGLNEKGF

-372 AFEAAVR
+372 TFEAAVR
-379 KLEEEIPDAKS
+379 RLEEEIPNAKA
-390 RGGRIKELEAAH
+390 REGRIKELEAAH
-402 QHVMVMRDEVERKAF
+402 PHVMVMRDEVDRKAF
-417 ILRRGKYDDKGLE
+417 VLKRGQYDDKGE
-430 VSPGLP
+430 EAHPGLP
-436 QAFSPTPKEGSLTR
+436 QAFSPTPADENLNR
-450 LHLAGWLVDGRHP
+450 LHLARWMVDGKHP

-511 SGWDVKMLIRLMLM
+511 SGWDVKRFIRLMVM
-525 SRTYRQSAVVEVEK
+525 SRTYRQSAVVEEEK
-539 LRRDPENRLL
+539 LRRDPDNRLL
-549 SRGPRNRLQAEMLR
+549 SRGPRTRLQAEMLR

-634 EMCSVKRTLTNTPLQ
+634 EMCTVKRTLTNTPLQ
-649 ALQLMNDVQHYEAAR
+649 ALALMNEVTYVEAAKK
-664 AFAAK
+664 FAERMMTKGGTPA
-669 IISAAPDKEGRINFA
+669 ERIAWGFRCA
-684 YRRVLSR
+684 TSRV
-691 RAEAEEVTMIGAFL
+691 ADEAELEILVKGYERRLEHYRKNGKAAADLL
-705 DGQLSRYRVAPEEA
+705 DQ
-719 RKAVSFGESKA
+719 GESKI
-730 PAGLDA
+730 AGYLPKSEMA
-736 VELASWTLV
+736 ALATV
-745 GNLILNL
+745 ANVILNL
-752 DEAVMR
+752 DEVINR
-758 N
+758 

>member
-1 MRLRPF
+1 MSLKPF
-7 LLLLLFPGG
+7 LVLLLGG
-16 MPTAEAEVSYNREVL
+16 LPTVQAEVSYNREVL
-31 PILASKCLA
+31 PLLASKCLA
-40 CHGTDGATRKAGLRL
+40 CHGTDAAKRKAKLRL
-55 DEREDAYVDRDGIR
+55 DEKEVAYAERDGIR
-69 VVVPGKPGESE
+69 VVVPGKPGDSE

-85 LSQDEEEVMPPPGKA
+85 FSKDEEEVMPPPGEGKA
-100 VSLTG
+100 LTES
-105 REKEILQQWIREGAR
+105 EKELLKQWIREGAR
-120 YERHWAFRTPVKVEV
+120 YERHWAFKTPVKSEV
-135 PEAGGWAVNVIDS
+135 PDPGGWGANAIDS
-148 FVHRE
+148 FVHQE
-153 FSKAEFEPQE
+153 FSKAGFEPQQ
-163 EATREE
+163 EATKEE

-177 LTGLPPTIEEVESFL
+177 LTGLPPTIEAVETFL
-192 SDKSGEA
+192 SDESEEG
-199 YEKVVDRLLASPRY
+199 YGKVVDRLLASPRY

-245 NWIIESFNANQPYDQ
+245 NWVIASFNSNQPYDQ

-345 MFDGPNEKGF
+345 MFDGLDEKGF

-365 RHRYRKS
+365 RHRYRQS
-372 AFEAAVR
+372 EFEAAVK
-379 KLEEEIPDAKS
+379 KLETEIPDAKA
-390 RGGRIKELEAAH
+390 RGGKLKELEARH
-402 QHVMVMRDEVERKAF
+402 PHVMVMRDAVDRKAF
-417 ILRRGKYDDKGLE
+417 VLKRGQYDSKGEE

-436 QAFSPTPKEGSLTR
+436 QAFSPTPEGDNLTR
-450 LHLAGWLVDGRHP
+450 LDLAQWMVDGNHS
-463 LTSRVF
+463 LTARVF
-469 VNRLWEQFFGTGIVK
+469 VNRIWEQFFGTGIVK

-506 ADFVE
+506 VDFVE
-511 SGWDVKMLIRLMLM
+511 SGWDVKGLLKLMVM
-525 SRTYRQSAVVEVEK
+525 SRTYRQSAVVDEER

-549 SRGPRNRLQAEMLR
+549 SRGPRTRLQAEMLR
-563 DQALFVSGLLVERL
+563 DQALFLSGLLVERL

-634 EMCSVKRTLTNTPLQ
+634 EMCTVKRTLTNTPLQ
-649 ALQLMNDVQHYEAAR
+649 ALALMNEVTYVEAAKK
-664 AFAAK
+664 FAERMMTK
-669 IISAAPDKEGRINFA
+669 GGTPEERIAWGFRCA
-684 YRRVLSR
+684 TSRVADGEELDILVKGYERRVEHYR
-691 RAEAEEVTMIGAFL
+691 KNGKAAEDL
-705 DGQLSRYRVAPEEA
+705 LGQ
-719 RKAVSFGESKA
+719 GESKVPGYLPKPEMA
-730 PAGLDA
+730 ALTTVA
-736 VELASWTLV
+736 NV
-745 GNLILNL
+745 ILNL
-752 DEAVMR
+752 DEVI
-758 N
+758 NK

>member
-1 MRLRPF
+1 MRLFSCVVFF
-7 LLLLLFPGG
+7 LGGLLTVAGKV
-16 MPTAEAEVSYNREVL
+16 EYNREVL
-31 PILASKCLA
+31 PILTAKCLA
-40 CHGTDGATRKAGLRL
+40 CHGPDTSQQKADLRL
-55 DEREDAYVDRDGIR
+55 DEPGEAYRERDGLHAI
-69 VVVPGKPGESE
+69 VPGEPNQSE
-80 LVRRI
+80 LVHRI
-85 LSQDEEEVMPPPGKA
+85 FSKDDKEVMPPPGEGTA
-100 VSLTG
+100 LTDA
-105 REKEILQQWIREGAR
+105 EKEILQKWIIEGAE
-120 YERHWAFRTPVKVEV
+120 YERHWAFRTPVKSAAPGSGEW
-135 PEAGGWAVNVIDS
+135 GVNTIDQ
-148 FVHRE
+148 FVHAGLSQAGFQPQQE
-153 FSKAEFEPQE
+153 ASK
-163 EATREE
+163 EE
-169 LIRRVSID
+169 LIRRLSID
-177 LTGLPPTIEEVESFL
+177 LTGLPPTIGEVEGFL
-192 SDKSGEA
+192 SDHSDQA
-199 YEKVVDRLLASPRY
+199 YAKVVDRLLSSPRY
-213 GERMAAWWLDGA
+213 GERMASWWLDGA

-245 NWIIESFNANQPYDQ
+245 NWIIESFNTNQPYDQ
-260 FVTWQLAGD
+260 FVIWQLAGD

-295 AIEEE
+295 AIDEE

-345 MFDGPNEKGF
+345 MFDGLNEKGF

-372 AFEAAVR
+372 TFEAAVR
-379 KLEEEIPDAKS
+379 RLEEEIPDAKA
-390 RGGRIKELEAAH
+390 REGRIKELEAAH
-402 QHVMVMRDEVERKAF
+402 PHVMVMRDEVDRKAF
-417 ILRRGKYDDKGLE
+417 VLKRGQYDDKGE
-430 VSPGLP
+430 EAHPGLP
-436 QAFSPTPKEGSLTR
+436 QAFSPTPADENLNR
-450 LHLAGWLVDGRHP
+450 LHLARWMVDGKHP

-469 VNRLWEQFFGTGIVK
+469 VNRLWEQFFGAGIVK

-511 SGWDVKMLIRLMLM
+511 SGWDVKRFIRLMVM
-525 SRTYRQSAVVEVEK
+525 SRTYRQSAVVEEEK
-539 LRRDPENRLL
+539 LRRDPDNRLL
-549 SRGPRNRLQAEMLR
+549 SRGPRTRLQAEMLR

-634 EMCSVKRTLTNTPLQ
+634 EMCIVKRTLTNTPLQ
-649 ALQLMNDVQHYEAAR
+649 ALALMNEVTYVEAAKK
-664 AFAAK
+664 FAERMMTKGGTPA
-669 IISAAPDKEGRINFA
+669 ERIAWGFRCA
-684 YRRVLSR
+684 TSRV
-691 RAEAEEVTMIGAFL
+691 ADEAELEILVKGYERRLEHYRKNGKAAADLL
-705 DGQLSRYRVAPEEA
+705 DQ
-719 RKAVSFGESKA
+719 GESKI
-730 PAGLDA
+730 AGYLPKSEMA
-736 VELASWTLV
+736 ALATV
-745 GNLILNL
+745 ANVILNL
-752 DEAVMR
+752 DEVINR
-758 N
+758 

>member
-1 MRLRPF
+1 MRLFSCVVFF
-7 LLLLLFPGG
+7 LGGLLTVAGKV
-16 MPTAEAEVSYNREVL
+16 EYNREVL
-31 PILASKCLA
+31 PILTAKCLA
-40 CHGTDGATRKAGLRL
+40 CHGPDTSQQKADLRL
-55 DEREDAYVDRDGIR
+55 DEPGEAYRERDGLHAI
-69 VVVPGKPGESE
+69 VPGEPNQSE
-80 LVRRI
+80 LVHRI
-85 LSQDEEEVMPPPGKA
+85 FSKDDKEVMPPPGEGA
-100 VSLTG
+100 ALTDA
-105 REKEILQQWIREGAR
+105 EKEILQKWIIEGAE
-120 YERHWAFRTPVKVEV
+120 YERHWAFRTPVKSAAPGSGEW
-135 PEAGGWAVNVIDS
+135 GVNTIDQ
-148 FVHRE
+148 FVHAGLSQAGFQPQQE
-153 FSKAEFEPQE
+153 ASK
-163 EATREE
+163 EE
-169 LIRRVSID
+169 LIRRLSID
-177 LTGLPPTIEEVESFL
+177 LTGLPPTIGEVEGFL
-192 SDKSGEA
+192 SDHSDQA
-199 YEKVVDRLLASPRY
+199 YAKVVDRLLSSPRY
-213 GERMAAWWLDGA
+213 GERMASWWLDGA

-245 NWIIESFNANQPYDQ
+245 NWIIESFNTNQPYDQ
-260 FVTWQLAGD
+260 FVIWQLAGD

-295 AIEEE
+295 AIDEE

-345 MFDGPNEKGF
+345 MFDGLNEKGF

-372 AFEAAVR
+372 TFEAAVR
-379 KLEEEIPDAKS
+379 RLEEEIPDAKA
-390 RGGRIKELEAAH
+390 REGRIKELEAAH
-402 QHVMVMRDEVERKAF
+402 PHVMVMRDEVDRKAF
-417 ILRRGKYDDKGLE
+417 VLKRGQYDDKGE
-430 VSPGLP
+430 EAHPGLP
-436 QAFSPTPKEGSLTR
+436 QAFSPTPADENLNR
-450 LHLAGWLVDGRHP
+450 LHLARWMVDGKHP

-511 SGWDVKMLIRLMLM
+511 SGWDVKRFIRLMVM
-525 SRTYRQSAVVEVEK
+525 SRTYRQSAVVEEEK
-539 LRRDPENRLL
+539 LRRDPDNRLL
-549 SRGPRNRLQAEMLR
+549 SRGPRTRLQAEMLR

-634 EMCSVKRTLTNTPLQ
+634 EMCTVKRTLTNTPLQ
-649 ALQLMNDVQHYEAAR
+649 ALALMNEVTYVEAAKK
-664 AFAAK
+664 FAERMMTKGGTPA
-669 IISAAPDKEGRINFA
+669 ERIAWGFRCA
-684 YRRVLSR
+684 TSRV
-691 RAEAEEVTMIGAFL
+691 ADEAELEILVKGYERRLEHYRKNGKAAADLL
-705 DGQLSRYRVAPEEA
+705 DQ
-719 RKAVSFGESKA
+719 GESKI
-730 PAGLDA
+730 AGYLPKSEMA
-736 VELASWTLV
+736 ALATV
-745 GNLILNL
+745 ANVILNL
-752 DEAVMR
+752 DEVINR
-758 N
+758 

>member
-1 MRLRPF
+1 MRLFSCVVIF
-7 LLLLLFPGG
+7 LGGLL
-16 MPTAEAEVSYNREVL
+16 TAWGKVEYDREVL
-31 PILASKCLA
+31 PILTAKCLA
-40 CHGTDGATRKAGLRL
+40 CHGPDASQQKAGLRL
-55 DEREDAYVDRDGIR
+55 DDPEAAYMERNGLRA
-69 VVVPGKPGESE
+69 VVPGEPAQSE
-80 LVRRI
+80 LVHRI
-85 LSQDEEEVMPPPGKA
+85 FSKDQDEVMPPPGEGTE
-100 VSLTG
+100 LTDA
-105 REKEILQQWIREGAR
+105 EKDIIKRWIREGAR
-120 YERHWAFRTPVKVEV
+120 YERHWAFRSPVKRGLPNVKGGTV
-135 PEAGGWAVNVIDS
+135 QAIDTFVQEALSMAG
-148 FVHRE
+148 
-153 FSKAEFEPQE
+153 FELQE
-163 EATREE
+163 EAAKEE

-177 LTGLPPTIEEVESFL
+177 LTGLPPSIEEVDAFL
-192 SDKSGEA
+192 ADRSHEA
-199 YEKVVDRLLASPRY
+199 YGKVVDRLLGSPRY

-269 LLPDASDDQIVATG
+269 LMPDASDDQIVATG

-345 MFDGPNEKGF
+345 MFDGLNEKGF

-372 AFEAAVR
+372 FFEAAM
-379 KLEEEIPDAKS
+379 KTLEMDVPDGKERSARAKD
-390 RGGRIKELEAAH
+390 LEAAH
-402 QHVMVMRDEVERKAF
+402 PHVMVMRDEVDRKAF
-417 ILRRGKYDDKGLE
+417 ILKRGQYDDKGEE
-430 VSPGLP
+430 VGPGLP
-436 QAFSPTPKEGSLTR
+436 QAFSPVPEGKHLTR
-450 LHLAGWLVDGRHP
+450 LDLARWLVDGKHP

-469 VNRLWEQFFGTGIVK
+469 VNRIWEQFFGIGIVK

-506 ADFVE
+506 VDFVD
-511 SGWDVKMLIRLMLM
+511 SGWDVKGLIKGLVM
-525 SRTYRQSAVVEVEK
+525 SQAYRQSSIIDEER
-539 LRRDPENRLL
+539 LQRDPENRLL
-549 SRGPRNRLQAEMLR
+549 TRGPRTRLQAEMLR
-563 DQALFVSGLLVERL
+563 DQALFLSGLLVERL

-649 ALQLMNDVQHYEAAR
+649 ALALLNEVTYVEAAKK
-664 AFAAK
+664 FAERMITKGGTPAER
-669 IISAAPDKEGRINFA
+669 IAWGFRCATSRVAEKEELEILVKGYERRVEH
-684 YRRVLSR
+684 YRR
-691 RAEAEEVTMIGAFL
+691 
-705 DGQLSRYRVAPEEA
+705 DG
-719 RKAVSFGESKA
+719 KATENLLGQGESKVA
-730 PAGLDA
+730 DYLPKPEMAALTTVA
-736 VELASWTLV
+736 NV
-745 GNLILNL
+745 ILNL
-752 DEAVMR
+752 DEVINR
-758 N
+758 

>member
-1 MRLRPF
+1 MRLFSCVVFF
-7 LLLLLFPGG
+7 LGGLLTVAGKV
-16 MPTAEAEVSYNREVL
+16 EYNREVL
-31 PILASKCLA
+31 PILTAKCLA
-40 CHGTDGATRKAGLRL
+40 CHGPDTSQQKADLRL
-55 DEREDAYVDRDGIR
+55 DEPGEAYRERDGLHAI
-69 VVVPGKPGESE
+69 VPGEPNQSE
-80 LVRRI
+80 LVHRI
-85 LSQDEEEVMPPPGKA
+85 FSKDDKEVMPPPGEGTA
-100 VSLTG
+100 LTDA
-105 REKEILQQWIREGAR
+105 EKEILQKWIIEGAE
-120 YERHWAFRTPVKVEV
+120 YERHWAFRTPVKSAAPGSGEW
-135 PEAGGWAVNVIDS
+135 GVNTIDQ
-148 FVHRE
+148 FVHAGLSQAGFQPQQE
-153 FSKAEFEPQE
+153 ASK
-163 EATREE
+163 EE
-169 LIRRVSID
+169 LIRRLSID
-177 LTGLPPTIEEVESFL
+177 LTGLPPTIGEVEGFL
-192 SDKSGEA
+192 SDHSDQA
-199 YEKVVDRLLASPRY
+199 YAKVVDRLLSSPRY
-213 GERMAAWWLDGA
+213 GERMASWWLDGA

-245 NWIIESFNANQPYDQ
+245 NWIIESFNTNQPYDQ
-260 FVTWQLAGD
+260 FVIWQLAGD

-295 AIEEE
+295 AIDEE

-345 MFDGPNEKGF
+345 MFDGLNEKGF

-372 AFEAAVR
+372 TFEAAVR
-379 KLEEEIPDAKS
+379 RLEEEIPDAKA
-390 RGGRIKELEAAH
+390 REGRIKELEAAH
-402 QHVMVMRDEVERKAF
+402 PHVMVMRDEVDRKAF
-417 ILRRGKYDDKGLE
+417 VLKRGQYDDKGE
-430 VSPGLP
+430 EAHPGLP
-436 QAFSPTPKEGSLTR
+436 QAFSPTPADENLNR
-450 LHLAGWLVDGRHP
+450 LHLARWMVDGKHP

-511 SGWDVKMLIRLMLM
+511 SGWDVKRFIRLMVM
-525 SRTYRQSAVVEVEK
+525 SRTYRQSAVVEEEK
-539 LRRDPENRLL
+539 LRRDPDNRLL
-549 SRGPRNRLQAEMLR
+549 SRGPRTRLQAEMLR

-634 EMCSVKRTLTNTPLQ
+634 EMCTLKRTLTNTPLQ
-649 ALQLMNDVQHYEAAR
+649 ALALMNEVTYVEAAKK
-664 AFAAK
+664 FAERMMTKGGTPA
-669 IISAAPDKEGRINFA
+669 ERIAWGFRCA
-684 YRRVLSR
+684 TSRV
-691 RAEAEEVTMIGAFL
+691 ADEAELEILVKGYERRLEHYRKNGKAAADLL
-705 DGQLSRYRVAPEEA
+705 DQ
-719 RKAVSFGESKA
+719 GESKI
-730 PAGLDA
+730 AGYLPKSEMA
-736 VELASWTLV
+736 ALATV
-745 GNLILNL
+745 ANVILNL
-752 DEAVMR
+752 DEVINR
-758 N
+758 

>member
-1 MRLRPF
+1 MKLVSCVVIF
-7 LLLLLFPGG
+7 LGCLL
-16 MPTAEAEVSYNREVL
+16 TAGAKVEYNREVL
-31 PILASKCLA
+31 PILTAKCLA
-40 CHGTDGATRKAGLRL
+40 CHGPDVSKQKADLRL
-55 DEREDAYVDRDGIR
+55 DDPGEAYKERDGLR
-69 VVVPGKPGESE
+69 VVVPGDPDQSE
-80 LVRRI
+80 LVHRI
-85 LSQDEEEVMPPPGKA
+85 FSKDEDEVMPPPGEG
-100 VSLTG
+100 VELTDA
-105 REKEILQQWIREGAR
+105 EKEILKKWISEGAE
-120 YERHWAFRTPVKVEV
+120 YERHWAFRSPVKSRLSDLKEGK
-135 PEAGGWAVNVIDS
+135 EQVIDG
-148 FVHRE
+148 FVQERLSRAG
-153 FSKAEFEPQE
+153 FQLQE

-177 LTGLPPTIEEVESFL
+177 LTGLPPSIEEVDAFVADQS
-192 SDKSGEA
+192 KEA
-199 YEKVVDRLLASPRY
+199 YSRVVDRLLGSPRY

-269 LLPDASDDQIVATG
+269 LMPDASDDQIVATG

-345 MFDGPNEKGF
+345 MFDGLKEKGF

-372 AFEAAVR
+372 DFEAAVK
-379 KLEEEIPDAKS
+379 KLETDIPDAKARS
-390 RGGRIKELEAAH
+390 GRVKELEAAH
-402 QHVMVMRDEVERKAF
+402 PYVMVMRDEVDRKAF
-417 ILRRGKYDDKGLE
+417 ILKRGQYDDKGEE
-430 VSPGLP
+430 VDPGLP
-436 QAFSPTPKEGSLTR
+436 EAFSPVPEGESLTR
-450 LHLAGWLVDGRHP
+450 LDLARWLVDGEHP

-469 VNRLWEQFFGTGIVK
+469 VNRIWEQFFGTGIVK
-484 SSENLGRQS
+484 TSENLGRQS
-493 DWPSHPELLDWLA
+493 DWPSHPQLLDWIA
-506 ADFVE
+506 VDFVE
-511 SGWDVKMLIRLMLM
+511 SGWDVKGLIRSIVM
-525 SRTYRQSAVVEVEK
+525 SRSYRQSSIIDEER
-539 LRRDPENRLL
+539 LQRDPENRLL
-549 SRGPRNRLQAEMLR
+549 SRGPRTRLQAEMLR
-563 DQALFVSGLLVERL
+563 DQALFISGLLVERV

-591 LEVEKRGTFVQ
+591 LEVEKRGTFEQ

-649 ALQLMNDVQHYEAAR
+649 ALALLNEVTYVEAAKK
-664 AFAAK
+664 FAERMMTKGGTPGERIAWGFRCAT
-669 IISAAPDKEGRINFA
+669 SRVAEKEELEILVKGYERRVER
-684 YRRVLSR
+684 YRRDGKA
-691 RAEAEEVTMIGAFL
+691 AEDL
-705 DGQLSRYRVAPEEA
+705 LGQ
-719 RKAVSFGESKA
+719 GESKVA
-730 PAGLDA
+730 AYLSKPEMAALTTVA
-736 VELASWTLV
+736 NV
-745 GNLILNL
+745 ILNL
-752 DEAVMR
+752 DEVINR
-758 N
+758 

>member
-1 MRLRPF
+1 MRLFSCVVIF
-7 LLLLLFPGG
+7 LGGLL
-16 MPTAEAEVSYNREVL
+16 TAWGKVEYDREVL
-31 PILASKCLA
+31 PILTAKCLA
-40 CHGTDGATRKAGLRL
+40 CHGPDASQQKAGLRL
-55 DEREDAYVDRDGIR
+55 DDPEAAYMERNGLRA
-69 VVVPGKPGESE
+69 VVPGEPAQSE
-80 LVRRI
+80 LVHRI
-85 LSQDEEEVMPPPGKA
+85 FSKDQDEVMPPPGEGTE
-100 VSLTG
+100 LTDA
-105 REKEILQQWIREGAR
+105 EKDIIKRWIREGAR
-120 YERHWAFRTPVKVEV
+120 YERHWAFRSPVKRGLPNVKGGTV
-135 PEAGGWAVNVIDS
+135 QAIDTFVQEALSMAG
-148 FVHRE
+148 
-153 FSKAEFEPQE
+153 FELQE
-163 EATREE
+163 EAAKEE

-177 LTGLPPTIEEVESFL
+177 LTGLPPSIEEVDAFL
-192 SDKSGEA
+192 ADRSHEA
-199 YEKVVDRLLASPRY
+199 YGKVVDRLLGSPRY

-269 LLPDASDDQIVATG
+269 LMPDASDDQIVATG

-345 MFDGPNEKGF
+345 MFDGLNEKGF

-372 AFEAAVR
+372 FFEAAM
-379 KLEEEIPDAKS
+379 KTLEMDVPDGKERSA
-390 RGGRIKELEAAH
+390 RAKELEAAH
-402 QHVMVMRDEVERKAF
+402 PHVMVMRDEVDRKAF
-417 ILRRGKYDDKGLE
+417 ILKRGQYDDKGEE
-430 VSPGLP
+430 VGPGLP
-436 QAFSPTPKEGSLTR
+436 QAFSPVPEGKHLTR
-450 LHLAGWLVDGRHP
+450 LDLARWLVDGKHP

-469 VNRLWEQFFGTGIVK
+469 VNRIWEQFFGIGIVK

-506 ADFVE
+506 VDFVD
-511 SGWDVKMLIRLMLM
+511 SGWDVKGLIKGLVM
-525 SRTYRQSAVVEVEK
+525 SQAYRQSSIIDDER
-539 LRRDPENRLL
+539 LQRDPENRLL
-549 SRGPRNRLQAEMLR
+549 TRGPRTRLQAEMLR
-563 DQALFVSGLLVERL
+563 DQALFLSGLLVERL

-649 ALQLMNDVQHYEAAR
+649 ALALLNEVTYVEAAKK
-664 AFAAK
+664 FAERMITKGGTPAER
-669 IISAAPDKEGRINFA
+669 IAWGFRCATSRVAEKEELEILVKGYERRVEH
-684 YRRVLSR
+684 YRR
-691 RAEAEEVTMIGAFL
+691 
-705 DGQLSRYRVAPEEA
+705 DG
-719 RKAVSFGESKA
+719 KATENLLGQGESKVA
-730 PAGLDA
+730 DYLPKPEMAALTTVA
-736 VELASWTLV
+736 NV
-745 GNLILNL
+745 ILNL
-752 DEAVMR
+752 DEVINR
-758 N
+758 

>member
-1 MRLRPF
+1 MRLFSCVVFF
-7 LLLLLFPGG
+7 LGGLLTVAGKV
-16 MPTAEAEVSYNREVL
+16 EYNREVL
-31 PILASKCLA
+31 PILTAKCLA
-40 CHGTDGATRKAGLRL
+40 CHGPDTSQQKADLRL
-55 DEREDAYVDRDGIR
+55 DEPGEAYRERDGLHAI
-69 VVVPGKPGESE
+69 VPGEPNQSE
-80 LVRRI
+80 LVHRI
-85 LSQDEEEVMPPPGKA
+85 FSKDDKEVMPPPGEGTA
-100 VSLTG
+100 LTDA
-105 REKEILQQWIREGAR
+105 EKEILQKWIIEGAE
-120 YERHWAFRTPVKVEV
+120 YERHWAFRTPVKSAAPGSGEWGVNTIDQFV
-135 PEAGGWAVNVIDS
+135 HAGLSEAGFQPQQEA
-148 FVHRE
+148 
-153 FSKAEFEPQE
+153 SK
-163 EATREE
+163 EE
-169 LIRRVSID
+169 LIRRLSID
-177 LTGLPPTIEEVESFL
+177 LTGLPPTIGEVEGFL
-192 SDKSGEA
+192 SDHSDQA
-199 YEKVVDRLLASPRY
+199 YAKVVDRLLSSPRY
-213 GERMAAWWLDGA
+213 GERMASWWLDGA

-245 NWIIESFNANQPYDQ
+245 NWIIESFNTNQPYDQ
-260 FVTWQLAGD
+260 FVIWQLAGD

-295 AIEEE
+295 AIDEE

-345 MFDGPNEKGF
+345 MFDGLNEKGF

-372 AFEAAVR
+372 TFEAAVR
-379 KLEEEIPDAKS
+379 RLEEEIPDAKA
-390 RGGRIKELEAAH
+390 REGRIKELEAAH
-402 QHVMVMRDEVERKAF
+402 PHVMVMRDEVDRKAF
-417 ILRRGKYDDKGLE
+417 VLKRGQYDDKGE
-430 VSPGLP
+430 EAHPGLP
-436 QAFSPTPKEGSLTR
+436 QAFSPTPADENLNR
-450 LHLAGWLVDGRHP
+450 LHLARWMVDGKHP

-511 SGWDVKMLIRLMLM
+511 SGWDVKRFNTLRVK
-525 SRTYRQSAVVEVEK
+525 SRTYRQSAVVEEEK
-539 LRRDPENRLL
+539 LRRDPDNRLL
-549 SRGPRNRLQAEMLR
+549 SRGPRTRLQAEMLR

-634 EMCSVKRTLTNTPLQ
+634 EMCTVKRTLTNTPLQ
-649 ALQLMNDVQHYEAAR
+649 ALALMNEVTYVEAAKK
-664 AFAAK
+664 FAERMMTKGGTPA
-669 IISAAPDKEGRINFA
+669 ERIAWGFRCA
-684 YRRVLSR
+684 TSRV
-691 RAEAEEVTMIGAFL
+691 ADEAELEILVKGYERRLEHYRKNGKAAADLL
-705 DGQLSRYRVAPEEA
+705 DQ
-719 RKAVSFGESKA
+719 GESKI
-730 PAGLDA
+730 AGYLPKSEMA
-736 VELASWTLV
+736 ALATV
-745 GNLILNL
+745 ANVILNL
-752 DEAVMR
+752 DEVINR
-758 N
+758 

>member
-1 MRLRPF
+1 MKLFSCVVIF
-7 LLLLLFPGG
+7 LGCLL
-16 MPTAEAEVSYNREVL
+16 TAGAKVEYNREVL
-31 PILASKCLA
+31 PILTAKCLA
-40 CHGTDGATRKAGLRL
+40 CHGPDVSKQKADLRL
-55 DEREDAYVDRDGIR
+55 DDPGEAYRERDGLR
-69 VVVPGKPGESE
+69 VVVPGDPDQSE
-80 LVRRI
+80 LVHRI
-85 LSQDEEEVMPPPGKA
+85 FSKDEDEVMPPPGEGA
-100 VSLTG
+100 ELTDA
-105 REKEILQQWIREGAR
+105 EKEILKKWISEGAE
-120 YERHWAFRTPVKVEV
+120 YERHWAFRSPVKSRLSDLKEGK
-135 PEAGGWAVNVIDS
+135 EQVIDV
-148 FVHRE
+148 FVQERLSRAG
-153 FSKAEFEPQE
+153 FQLQE

-177 LTGLPPTIEEVESFL
+177 LTGLPPSIEEVDAFVADQSQ
-192 SDKSGEA
+192 EA
-199 YEKVVDRLLASPRY
+199 YSRVVDRLLGSSRY

-260 FVTWQLAGD
+260 FLTWQLAGD
-269 LLPDASDDQIVATG
+269 LMPDASDDQIVATG

-345 MFDGPNEKGF
+345 MFDGLKEKGF

-372 AFEAAVR
+372 DFEAAVK
-379 KLEEEIPDAKS
+379 KLETDIPDAKARS
-390 RGGRIKELEAAH
+390 GRVKELEAAH
-402 QHVMVMRDEVERKAF
+402 PHVMVMRDEVDRKAF
-417 ILRRGKYDDKGLE
+417 ILKRGKYDDKGEE
-430 VSPGLP
+430 VDPGLP
-436 QAFSPTPKEGSLTR
+436 EAFSPVPEGESLTR
-450 LHLAGWLVDGRHP
+450 LDLARWLVDGEHP

-469 VNRLWEQFFGTGIVK
+469 VNRIWEQFFGTGIVK
-484 SSENLGRQS
+484 TSENLGRQS
-493 DWPSHPELLDWLA
+493 DWPSHPQLLDWIA
-506 ADFVE
+506 VDFVE
-511 SGWDVKMLIRLMLM
+511 SGWDVKGLIRAIVM
-525 SRTYRQSAVVEVEK
+525 SRSYRQSSIIDEER
-539 LRRDPENRLL
+539 LQRDPENRLL
-549 SRGPRNRLQAEMLR
+549 SRGPRTRLQAEMLR
-563 DQALFVSGLLVERL
+563 DQALFLSGLLVERV

-591 LEVEKRGTFVQ
+591 LEVEKRGTFEQ

-649 ALQLMNDVQHYEAAR
+649 ALALLNEVTYVEAAKK
-664 AFAAK
+664 FAERMMTKGETPGERIAWGFRCAT
-669 IISAAPDKEGRINFA
+669 SRVAEKEELEILVKGYERRVER
-684 YRRVLSR
+684 YRRDGKA
-691 RAEAEEVTMIGAFL
+691 AEDL
-705 DGQLSRYRVAPEEA
+705 LGQ
-719 RKAVSFGESKA
+719 GESKVA
-730 PAGLDA
+730 AYLLKPEMAALTTVA
-736 VELASWTLV
+736 NV
-745 GNLILNL
+745 ILNL
-752 DEAVMR
+752 DEVINR
-758 N
+758 